1 MAKKDES
8 FFSVVGYRKS
18 TVYILA
24 ENATFDEAY
33 QTIEKRGHQFEN
45 INIIEEKRVESTP
58 KNLLVVANAE
68 GMLNETKELLD
79 RPVKLKE
86 TFLFLGNYIAPGKGF
101 YDYMNYLTQLQ
112 KKRKCLFV
120 KGKNEYNLL
129 QYIHE
134 SENYI
139 GDKKQVLSFI
149 KEIEEELSFNLT
161 TLPKRFPDMYNI
173 LKNSS
178 DFFENDA
185 YIFVSGGLD
194 LEIAYW
200 KQTPIQDMLETTTNF
215 LLQVNQTEKKIVF
228 GNIPVTILRK
238 SGTLRPWINGAQDK
252 FGINGDCRNGGK
264 LYGMSI
270 LDGNHSFI
278 GIRSKSSKKEKSVC
292 LDYSC
297 TS

>member
-8 FFSVVGYRKS
+8 FFSVVGYRNK
-18 TVYILA
+18 TMYILV

-33 QTIEKRGHQFEN
+33 QMIEKRGSQFEN

-101 YDYMNYLTQLQ
+101 YDYMNYLIQLR

-120 KGKNEYNLL
+120 KGKNEHNLL
-129 QYIHE
+129 EYIHGTKD
-134 SENYI
+134 YI
-139 GDKKQVLSFI
+139 GEKKDVLALI
-149 KEIEEELSFNLT
+149 DAIESELSFNLT
-161 TLPKRFPDMYNI
+161 TLPTRFPDIYNI
-173 LKNSS
+173 LSESS
-178 DFFENDA
+178 SFFENDA
-185 YIFVSGGLD
+185 YIFVYGGLD
-194 LEIAYW
+194 LSLDYW
-200 KQTPIQDMLETTTNF
+200 KQTPAKEMFQTSTDF
-215 LLQVNQTEKKIVF
+215 LLGINETEKKIVF

-238 SGTLRPWINGAQDK
+238 SGTLRPWINGMQDK

-270 LDGNHSFI
+270 LDGDFSFI
-278 GIRSKSSKKEKSVC
+278 SIRSKNTKRSQPSDLSY
-292 LDYSC
+292 DYI
-297 TS
+297 T